1 MSVVNESKPIEVD
14 AEVVGVSK
22 AASDPRRKPTNAEIA
37 AHAAN
42 ALDAVSGTAHALGA
56 DGAAEVTREAAKVA
70 RAIPVAVAGVKREVE
85 PAKQAIGGFW
95 EAMERRGW
103 VGRKKPINIAA
114 MQNRERVVKVAK
126 AKGV

>member
-1 MSVVNESKPIEVD
+1 MGEVMSTSPEEVE
-14 AEVVGVSK
+14 AEVIGVPK
-22 AASDPRRKPTNAEIA
+22 PANDPRRKPTNAELA

-70 RAIPVAVAGVKREVE
+70 RAIPVAVAGVKREIE
-85 PAKQAIGGFW
+85 PAKQAVGGFW

-103 VGRKKPINIAA
+103 VGRKKPINLAA
-114 MQNRERVVKVAK
+114 LQNRERVVKVTK
-126 AKGV
+126 AKGA